1 MNKVAPENTQAFQN
15 TDLTLLTMGE
25 VAAVLRVNRSTV
37 SRLLQHLPGE
47 APELAY
53 IGLGGRKMVR
63 YRDLVQFIDK
73 RRVGS
78 E

>member
-1 MNKVAPENTQAFQN
+1 MSEVSPEISNVFQN
-15 TDLTLLTMGE
+15 TELSLLTIDE
-25 VAAVLRVNRSTV
+25 VAAALRVNRSTV

-63 YRDLVQFIDK
+63 YSDLVQFIDK
-73 RRVGS
+73 RRVS
-78 E
+78 

>member
-1 MNKVAPENTQAFQN
+1 MNEVAPENTQAFQN
-15 TDLTLLTMGE
+15 TDLSLLTMGE

-37 SRLLQHLPGE
+37 SRLLQHFPGE

>member
-1 MNKVAPENTQAFQN
+1 MNEVAPENTQAFQN
-15 TDLTLLTMGE
+15 TDLSLLTMGE

-47 APELAY
+47 APELSY